1 MNIYSGLL
9 FLHGHIA
16 DAALARQL
24 IDAEEPAREPGT
36 GTWPAAIEADPGVTA
51 SACPAARGAGSGVGR

>member
-16 DAALARQL
+16 DTGLARQL
-24 IDAEEPAREPGT
+24 TATPAAPQEPALGTPRANVAARTAPTRPSPTPIPGT
-36 GTWPAAIEADPGVTA
+36 C
-51 SACPAARGAGSGVGR
+51 SR